1 MTRRSELLVG
11 GLLVLVGVLWLLD
24 VAGVVDAW
32 RWGVVGPLLLVAFGL
47 WQVVTA
53 FGGTEADV
61 VGGRVDVLAALGDR
75 HLRCDGPF
83 EGGSVVTLLG
93 DVELDLT
100 GATLGDS
107 PVELSATV
115 VLGDLDLLVPAD
127 WRVRTVG
134 PTLLSDVKVR
144 RGAVHPDVVD
154 PSRAR
159 GRAPAR
165 DPSWS
170 SGPSACSATSPSA
183 SHPPFCDARAWA

>member
-32 RWGVVGPLLLVAFGL
+32 RWGVVGPVLLVAFGL

-127 WRVRTVG
+127 GRVRTVG

-144 RGAVHPDVVD
+144 RGAVHPD
-154 PSRAR
+154 A
-159 GRAPAR
+159 G
-165 DPSWS
+165 
-170 SGPSACSATSPSA
+170 GPVTGEGEGAGTGPELVIRT
-183 SHPPFCDARAWA
+183 FGLLGDLTVR

>member
-32 RWGVVGPLLLVAFGL
+32 RWGVVGPVLLVAFGL

-115 VLGDLDLLVPAD
+115 VLGDLDL
-127 WRVRTVG
+127 R
-134 PTLLSDVKVR
+134 
-144 RGAVHPDVVD
+144 
-154 PSRAR
+154 
-159 GRAPAR
+159 
-165 DPSWS
+165 
-170 SGPSACSATSPSA
+170 
-183 SHPPFCDARAWA
+183 